1 MARKNSEVNPLV
13 KQLIEE
19 NKIKS
24 ADDAQD
30 FMKNMFKDM
39 VNILMQAEFDE
50 SIGYN
55 KYDRESSA
63 NTTNSRN
70 GYNSKQVNTSLG
82 KVQVDI
88 PRDREGQFE
97 PTVVPKYS
105 RDISDIEDKIIS
117 MYGRGMTIS
126 EINAHLEEI
135 YGLTFSATQISR
147 ITDRVF
153 EEIDNWKNRPLQ
165 KCYPFVFMDAIH
177 FNIKSNGKVSNRAAY
192 VVLGIDLEGKKDIL
206 SIVIGENESSKF
218 WLKVVDELRTR
229 GIEDIFTVSIDGLKG
244 FSDAVLT
251 IFPETKIQRCMVHQ
265 IRNTLRYMN
274 YQDRKSYAQQLKSI
288 YNATNAECA
297 FEALE
302 ALKNDLPEFAPA
314 LRSWYTNWSE
324 LSHFFNFPME
334 IRKMIYTTNII
345 ESLNSQFR
353 KVSNS
358 RSVYPSEDALLKVLF
373 LSSKNIMKKWNQKV
387 RGWEGILRM
396 LSIEYGERLE
406 KYLK

>member
-1 MARKNSEVNPLV
+1 M
-13 KQLIEE
+13 
-19 NKIKS
+19 
-24 ADDAQD
+24 
-30 FMKNMFKDM
+30 
-39 VNILMQAEFDE
+39 
-50 SIGYN
+50 
-55 KYDRESSA
+55 
-63 NTTNSRN
+63 
-70 GYNSKQVNTSLG
+70 
-82 KVQVDI
+82 
-88 PRDREGQFE
+88 
-97 PTVVPKYS
+97 
-105 RDISDIEDKIIS
+105 
-117 MYGRGMTIS
+117 
-126 EINAHLEEI
+126 
-135 YGLTFSATQISR
+135 
-147 ITDRVF
+147 
-153 EEIDNWKNRPLQ
+153 
-165 KCYPFVFMDAIH
+165 
-177 FNIKSNGKVSNRAAY
+177 
-192 VVLGIDLEGKKDIL
+192 
-206 SIVIGENESSKF
+206 
-218 WLKVVDELRTR
+218 
-229 GIEDIFTVSIDGLKG
+229 SIDGLKG
-244 FSDAVLT
+244 FSDAILT

-334 IRKMIYTTNII
+334 IRKMIYTSNII

-358 RSVYPSEDALLKVLF
+358 RSIYPSEDALLKVLF

>member
-19 NKIKS
+19 NKIKF

-50 SIGYN
+50 SIRYD

-82 KVQVDI
+82 KVQIDI

-105 RDISDIEDKIIS
+105 RNISDIEDKIIS

-126 EINAHLEEI
+126 EIYAHLEEI
-135 YGLTFSATQISR
+135 YGLTFSASQISR

-165 KCYPFVFMDAIH
+165 KCYPFAIY

-206 SIVIGENESSKF
+206 SIIIGENERSKF

-302 ALKNDLPEFAPA
+302 SLKNDLPEFAPA

-373 LSSKNIMKKWNQKV
+373 LSSKNIMKKWN
-387 RGWEGILRM
+387 
-396 LSIEYGERLE
+396 
-406 KYLK
+406 